1 MLQGQQFHCP
11 IIEGRVGFEEV
22 RRWGSLGRSSFI
34 GELSPQNSGD
44 SIFDDSRDEVPWY
57 LPTRTSSSTSNS
69 SSSTSAGSVPDI
81 RVLGQVTL
89 QYMFSGK
96 PSSETS
102 SGNSSA
108 FSSTKRTPFA
118 GTLDALS
125 RHLPTSESEVFSIG
139 SSSSQWTYYDILH
152 EYLDQDDARDLS
164 GNGASD
170 NASHRPWRPQLS

>member
-1 MLQGQQFHCP
+1 MGESGPQFIH
-11 IIEGRVGFEEV
+11 
-22 RRWGSLGRSSFI
+22 RRALTS
-34 GELSPQNSGD
+34 NSGD

-57 LPTRTSSSTSNS
+57 LPTRASSSTSSS

-152 EYLDQDDARDLS
+152 EYLDQDDARRDLS

-170 NASHRPWRPQLS
+170 NASHRPWRPQLA